1 MPPREVRALMWEER
15 GRWRGRLE
23 GAPEAESVAASSRN
37 ACLARLR
44 KTAGREATMTVEVIP
59 RLVGVAEA
67 AALLGWDKRRIFTYL
82 SRGSFPEP
90 VAALA
95 SGRVWRM
102 DDIEAFART
111 WRRRRSREAEG
122 TPGAGGR

>member
-1 MPPREVRALMWEER
+1 
-15 GRWRGRLE
+15 
-23 GAPEAESVAASSRN
+23 
-37 ACLARLR
+37 
-44 KTAGREATMTVEVIP
+44 MTVEVIP